1 MSAQKEVLA
10 VILGGGRGSRLFPL
24 TERRSKPD
32 IPIAGKYRL
41 IDIPISNCINSSIYR
56 IAVLTQFNSV
66 SLHHHISRTYQS
78 NLFQFNSGW
87 VQIWAAEQT
96 TDNTDWYLGT
106 ADAVRKQILEI
117 QETHAENVLILAG
130 DQLYRMDYSQLIKFH
145 QETIADVTVA
155 VHPVSKADASRF
167 GILKTNS
174 NHRIVKFAEKPSDP
188 ALLPDLVSSNDPSC
202 PFLCSMGI
210 YLFRTEVL
218 FDLLQDKN
226 FKDFGDHVIPKAINC
241 YRVHGFG
248 FDGYW
253 EDIGTIRSFYES
265 NLALTYPDP
274 PFNFYEADHP
284 IYYDTTYLPGSTIEN
299 CSMEN
304 VILSEGCWVKE
315 ARISHSIV
323 GVRSQ
328 IRQGVEISDSIL
340 MGADYYDSGSNPAD
354 NNKGPLGI
362 GRNSKIVGA
371 IIDRN
376 ARVGENVVILPFP
389 RGTNLDQ
396 ANWVVR
402 DGIVV
407 IPKDAIV
414 PSGSYIGP
422 ENRLVFSEQPIER
435 IRVQTL
441 ACIPKAGL
449 FREEAQR
456 N

>member
-1 MSAQKEVLA
+1 MSALQDVLA

-24 TERRSKPD
+24 TEQRSKPD

-96 TDNTDWYLGT
+96 MDNADWYLGT
-106 ADAVRKQILEI
+106 ADAVRKQMLEI
-117 QETHAENVLILAG
+117 QEAHAKNVLILAG
-130 DQLYRMDYSQLIKFH
+130 DQLYRMDYSQIIKFH
-145 QETIADVTVA
+145 EETKADVTVA
-155 VHPVSKADASRF
+155 VHPASGAEASRF
-167 GILKTNS
+167 GILKTNGD
-174 NHRIVKFAEKPSDP
+174 HRIVKFAEKPRDP
-188 ALLPDLVSSNDPSC
+188 ATLIDLVSSNNPSR

-218 FDLLQDKN
+218 FDLLKDRN
-226 FKDFGDHVIPKAINC
+226 FKDFGDHVIPKAIDS
-241 YRVHGFG
+241 YRVYGFG

-265 NLALTYPDP
+265 NLALTYPNP
-274 PFNFYEADHP
+274 PFNFYDAEHP

-315 ARISHSIV
+315 ARIRHSIV

-328 IRQGVEISDSIL
+328 IHQSVEISDSIL
-340 MGADYYDSGSNPAD
+340 MGADYYDSGSDPAD
-354 NNKGPLGI
+354 NIEVPLGI

-389 RGTNLDQ
+389 RGTTLNQ
-396 ANWVVR
+396 ENWFVR

-422 ENRLVFSEQPIER
+422 EDRSVFTEQPIDR
-435 IRVQTL
+435 ISMQTL
-441 ACIPKAGL
+441 ACNPKAGL

-456 N
+456 T